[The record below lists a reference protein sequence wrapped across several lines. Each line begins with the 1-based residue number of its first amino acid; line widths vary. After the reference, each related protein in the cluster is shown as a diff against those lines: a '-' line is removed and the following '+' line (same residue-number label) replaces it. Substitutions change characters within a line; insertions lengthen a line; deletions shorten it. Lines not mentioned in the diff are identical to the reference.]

1 MYYDIAY
8 GIGTVIGGIKYA
20 LMIAGREN
28 RYTFLYSL
36 TDMKNTTILLA
47 MKHFVA
53 QLVRKPRKMY
63 VDRYFKLIGG
73 KVSDFLEINNNIT
86 SDDPTSQVTR
96 ISSGRQNQNGLAEI
110 CWKNLLN

>member
-1 MYYDIAY
+1 
-8 GIGTVIGGIKYA
+8 
-20 LMIAGREN
+20 
-28 RYTFLYSL
+28 
-36 TDMKNTTILLA
+36 
-47 MKHFVA
+47 
-53 QLVRKPRKMY
+53 MY